1 MARAGARYLG
11 NTNTMEVHDT
21 WNESGNCQ
29 LSEIKSDHK
38 RWYDSLAA
46 AIADGFDPCSYCLS
60 GSAR

>member
-1 MARAGARYLG
+1 LG